1 MAIRLT
7 VLGKSPSWQDRDG
20 ACSGYLV
27 EAGATRLL
35 IDCGSGVFAKLRRL
49 DAYERVDAVVLSH
62 IHADHML
69 DLVPF
74 SMALTYGPNL
84 RRNGAPALHVP
95 PGGGAALSAMCGAWG
110 TPTLIDDA
118 FELREYDPSA
128 ELVVGDASVRFALVP
143 HYVPSYAIDLRV
155 SGAGKRLV
163 FSADCAWNEE
173 LVELAHEAD
182 LLLIESTLLADPATP
197 DPGHLSAAQAG
208 ELARRAGAR
217 RAVLTHFSDQ
227 LDPQEL
233 RARAEQAFGG
243 PVELA
248 AEGASF
254 TI

>member
-1 MAIRLT
+1 MSIRLT

-20 ACSGYLV
+20 ASSGYLV

-35 IDCGSGVFAKLRRL
+35 IDCGSGVFAKLRRV
-49 DAYERVDAVVLSH
+49 DAYERVDAVVVSH
-62 IHADHML
+62 IHADHVL

-74 SMALTYGPNL
+74 SYALTHGPKL
-84 RRNGAPALHVP
+84 RDGAPVLHVP

-110 TPTLIDDA
+110 SPTLIEDA

-128 ELVVGDASVRFALVP
+128 ELEVGAARVRFALVP
-143 HYVPSYAIDLRV
+143 HYVPSYAIDLRL
-155 SGAGKRLV
+155 SGAEARLV

-173 LVELAHEAD
+173 LVELAREAD
-182 LLLIESTLLADPATP
+182 LLLIESTLLADSDKP

-217 RAVLTHFSDQ
+217 RVVLTHFSDQ
-227 LDPQEL
+227 LDPWEL
-233 RARAEQAFGG
+233 RARAEHAFGG

-248 AEGASF
+248 AEGASY